1 MSDPT
6 TLLLITAAFFLAGG
20 VKGVSGMGL
29 PTVVMGLLGSILSPL
44 TAASLATV
52 PTFLTN
58 VWQVFSGGRLAPI
71 ARRFGLMLVLT
82 FLAALAG
89 TSLIVRLDAAQ
100 ITGALGMVLTLYAAY
115 GLLARPFSLSQRWER
130 RLAPASG
137 LLTGAITGATGAAV
151 VPLVPFLQSL
161 NLSKDDL
168 VQALGLS
175 FTVSSLA
182 LAIGLAW
189 HGALRLDLGLLSAAA
204 TIPAVGGMI
213 AGQSL
218 RRRISQAL
226 FRRLFFIAIA
236 LLGLEMT
243 ARGLGQI

>member
-1 MSDPT
+1 MEPT
-6 TLLLITAAFFLAGG
+6 TLALVAAAFFAAGC

-29 PTVVMGLLGSILSPL
+29 PTVVMGLLGALLSPL

-58 VWQVFSGGRLAPI
+58 VWQLFSGASLGPLAK
-71 ARRFGLMLVLT
+71 RFGLMLVLT
-82 FLAALAG
+82 FTATLAG
-89 TSLIVRLDAAQ
+89 TSLIVRLDADQ
-100 ITGALGMVLTLYAAY
+100 ITGALGVVLALYATY
-115 GLLARPFSLSQRWER
+115 GLLARPFSLSPLWER
-130 RLAPASG
+130 RLAPVSG
-137 LLTGAITGATGAAV
+137 LFTGAITGATGAAV

-161 NLSKDDL
+161 DLSKDDL
-168 VQALGLS
+168 VQSLGLS

-189 HGALRLDLGLLSAAA
+189 HGALQLDVGLISIAA
-204 TIPAVGGMI
+204 TLPAVAGMI

-236 LLGLEMT
+236 LLGLEMAT
-243 ARGLGQI
+243 RAVRG

>member
-1 MSDPT
+1 MSDPAA
-6 TLLLITAAFFLAGG
+6 LLLIAAAFFVAGG

-58 VWQVFSGGRLAPI
+58 VWQLLSGGRLAPL
-71 ARRFGLMLVLT
+71 AKRFGLMLVLT
-82 FLAALAG
+82 FMATLAG
-89 TSLIVRLDAAQ
+89 TSLIVRLDAAR
-100 ITGALGMVLTLYAAY
+100 ITGALGIVLALYAAY
-115 GLLARPFSLSQRWER
+115 GLLARPFSLSSLWER
-130 RLAPASG
+130 RLGPASG
-137 LLTGAITGATGAAV
+137 LLTGAVTGATGAAV

-161 NLSKDDL
+161 DLAKDDL
-168 VQALGLS
+168 VQSLGLS

-189 HGALRLDLGLLSAAA
+189 HGALQLDLGLLSVAA
-204 TIPAVGGMI
+204 TVPAVAGMI
-213 AGQSL
+213 AGQPL

-226 FRRLFFIAIA
+226 FRRLFFVAIA
-236 LLGLEMT
+236 LLGLEMAT
-243 ARGLGQI
+243 RGMRG